1 MSINY
6 AVTKK
11 VDKSKGIAK
20 ERYYATTRALQKEAL
35 FKTETYSLH
44 LLNYRIL
51 LPLT

>member
-20 ERYYATTRALQKEAL
+20 ERYYATTRALQK
-35 FKTETYSLH
+35 KPVNKCT
-44 LLNYRIL
+44 NC
-51 LPLT
+51 

>member
-20 ERYYATTRALQKEAL
+20 ERYYTRFTE
-35 FKTETYSLH
+35 KTRKQCT
-44 LLNYRIL
+44 NC
-51 LPLT
+51 

>member
-20 ERYYATTRALQKEAL
+20 ERYYATTRALQKTR
-35 FKTETYSLH
+35 KQCT
-44 LLNYRIL
+44 NC
-51 LPLT
+51 